1 MKTGLDT
8 LGTAPNESKIA
19 KHEKRDLTPFE
30 PSKKISGA
38 QNMKMRSDALGTA

>member
-30 PSKKISGA
+30 PSKKIF
-38 QNMKMRSDALGTA
+38 RSAKHENEI